1 MNSSSPAN
9 SSIST
14 TAIVGGGGASGRTN
28 AALEDSHFPSDLIS
42 IQDRKDE
49 AMLVLKS
56 DLMAALN
63 EEVKSLDEDNWKF
76 EGPRS
81 RIHLISRPAPLF
93 SLFAVLFSI
102 LCCRSDPILSYSKE
116 KQDQSSIRIL
126 PKKLIMHKAQGCIL
140 NTRLN
145 VEFSAALT
153 FLTERRYFRALQG
166 FTIHG
171 AHSYRQQG
179 GNLQVQ

>member
-81 RIHLISRPAPLF
+81 RIHLISRPGGFLQ
-93 SLFAVLFSI
+93 
-102 LCCRSDPILSYSKE
+102 
-116 KQDQSSIRIL
+116 KQMEFTKNCSTA
-126 PKKLIMHKAQGCIL
+126 PKK
-140 NTRLN
+140 
-145 VEFSAALT
+145 
-153 FLTERRYFRALQG
+153 
-166 FTIHG
+166 
-171 AHSYRQQG
+171 
-179 GNLQVQ
+179 